1 MQTYEKERE
10 LKRETIKKKVRG
22 KMRDRMREREKVD
35 EAKRE
40 RESKKHSDQSQR
52 QIRAIF
58 FREENSISKQR
69 DDKTD
74 IEKDNIFRD
83 REKENDIIQYIN
95 NNMGTWKERSLKSY
109 FAAT

>member
-1 MQTYEKERE
+1 M
-10 LKRETIKKKVRG
+10 
-22 KMRDRMREREKVD
+22 
-35 EAKRE
+35 
-40 RESKKHSDQSQR
+40 
-52 QIRAIF
+52 
-58 FREENSISKQR
+58 

-83 REKENDIIQYIN
+83 RGKENDIIQYIN